1 MSTGAPA
8 SPFAAPRS
16 ATAAT
21 ILSMTVP
28 FRKGLH
34 CRSET
39 ASEPWMPSGR
49 KRDQKGN
56 KTAAQCDNI
65 TGRGEPHGM
74 EIGQVRRP
82 ARRGAGC
89 RRRRRGA
96 ERGRQGTQEAR
107 GRHFRGRLFLVH
119 GAPV

>member
-1 MSTGAPA
+1 
-8 SPFAAPRS
+8 S

-21 ILSMTVP
+21 ILPMTVLSQE
-28 FRKGLH
+28 GLH

-39 ASEPWMPSGR
+39 VSGSWMPSGR
-49 KRDQKGN
+49 RRDQKGN

-89 RRRRRGA
+89 RRRRRFA

-107 GRHFRGRLFLVH
+107 GRHFRGRVFLVH